1 MPNDRPGGSGEPI
14 SLGETFRLHRQRGD
28 RVLEAVCHLLT
39 HPSGWELRLEIGGW
53 LQRSQICSTR
63 DEVLVTSDQW
73 KTVMTE
79 NGWSW

>member
-1 MPNDRPGGSGEPI
+1 MPNHGPETSAEPT
-14 SLGETFRLHRQRGD
+14 SLGATFRLHRQRGE

-39 HPSGWELRLEIGGW
+39 HQSGWELRLEIGGW

-63 DEVLVTSDQW
+63 DEVLATSDRW
-73 KTVMTE
+73 KTAMTE